1 MQVRL
6 WEVPLMSLWHKKDV
20 IHQFGSMESKII
32 SMGKKKYW
40 ATPVNLQSHWCIK
53 SST

>member
-20 IHQFGSMESKII
+20 IHQFVQLHCVE
-32 SMGKKKYW
+32 KKKYW